1 MARNQKAEPYSLAA
15 PPARPRWKGGTLLLL
30 AALVLVGVA
39 VVRRL
44 GPSLRQGAG
53 ELAVHAGSVSVGGG
67 DGDSRPFVEAGGV
80 ARVTPG
86 DEIQTGVSARA
97 EVALGGGDL
106 VMLGPS
112 TKLTVLEMARRG
124 TSQALHVGLA
134 LVEGDLTARV
144 RGALVGG
151 TDLHLDTPVVTIVSE
166 AGTLRCVVVDRDT
179 VTVAVYEGSA
189 VVSMGPQEVTVSAG
203 QLLEARL
210 GGELVPVDAAL
221 PTLEWSGGDV
231 QVAVEAAATA
241 TLTEPQQTRYAIATP
256 TRPGDGQD
264 TYVVQRGDTLY
275 SIARAHGL
283 DWETL
288 WEANKDQLA
297 SPSLI
302 KAGQTLRIPSP

>member
-15 PPARPRWKGGTLLLL
+15 PPAQPRWRAGTWLLL
-30 AALVLVGVA
+30 AALVLVGMA
-39 VVRRL
+39 LVRRL
-44 GPSLRQGAG
+44 GPSLTQGAG
-53 ELAVHAGSVSVGGG
+53 ELTVHAGSVSVGGSE
-67 DGDSRPFVEAGGV
+67 GDSHPFVEAGGV
-80 ARVTPG
+80 TRVTSG
-86 DEIQTGVSARA
+86 DEIRTGTDAKA
-97 EVALGGGDL
+97 EMVLGGGDL
-106 VMLGPS
+106 LVLGPS
-112 TKLTVLEMARRG
+112 TRLTVVEMARRG
-124 TSQALHVGLA
+124 TSRALFVGLA
-134 LVEGDLTARV
+134 LVEGELTARV
-144 RGALVGG
+144 RGAPVGG
-151 TDLHLDTPVVTIVSE
+151 TDLQVDTPVVTVVAES
-166 AGTLRCVVVDRDT
+166 GSLRCAVVDRDT
-179 VTVAVYEGSA
+179 VTLAVHEGSA

-210 GGELVPVDAAL
+210 GGELTAVDASL

-231 QVAVEAAATA
+231 QIAVEAVATA
-241 TLTEPQQTRYAIATP
+241 TLTEQQQTRYAVATP

-264 TYVVQRGDTLY
+264 TYTVQRGDTLY

>member
-15 PPARPRWKGGTLLLL
+15 PPARPRWRGGTLLLL

-39 VVRRL
+39 VARRL
-44 GPSLRQGAG
+44 GPSLSQGAG
-53 ELAVHAGSVSVGGG
+53 ELAVHAGSVSVVGSE
-67 DGDSRPFVEAGGV
+67 GDSHPFVEAGGV
-80 ARVTPG
+80 ARVTSG
-86 DEIQTGVSARA
+86 DEICTGPDAKA
-97 EVALGGGDL
+97 EMALGGGDVL
-106 VMLGPS
+106 ILGPS
-112 TKLTVLEMARRG
+112 TELTVLEMARRG
-124 TSQALHVGLA
+124 TSRALYAGLA
-134 LVEGDLTARV
+134 LVQGELTARV

-151 TDLHLDTPVVTIVSE
+151 TDLQLDTPVVTITSE
-166 AGTLRCVVVDRDT
+166 SGTWRCVVVDRDT
-179 VTVAVYEGSA
+179 IAVAVHEGSA
-189 VVSMGPQEVTVSAG
+189 VVSMGPQEVTVRAG

-210 GGELVPVDAAL
+210 GGELAPVDAAL

-231 QVAVEAAATA
+231 QVAVEAAGTA

-264 TYVVQRGDTLY
+264 TYVVRRGDTLY

-302 KAGQTLRIPSP
+302 KVGQTLRIPPP